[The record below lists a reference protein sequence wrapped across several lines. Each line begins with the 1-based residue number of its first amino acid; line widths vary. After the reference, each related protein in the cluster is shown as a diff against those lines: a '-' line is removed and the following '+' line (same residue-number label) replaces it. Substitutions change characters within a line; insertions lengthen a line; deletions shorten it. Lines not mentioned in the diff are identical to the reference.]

1 MTNKRFEKHM
11 RLVAKLAAIGL
22 FLPLIA
28 LAATKIHSAA
38 ITNSTIDS
46 SPIGSSVPSS
56 GIFSTLATGSGTTI
70 NQIYFGTL
78 TLTYPAI
85 NFGACMDETGSFT
98 GVLASAF
105 IGINE
110 TAGTASSLAS
120 YSIAEK
126 AASHSNGSVT
136 VTVCNNTTNAML
148 NWPGG
153 AVTFN
158 LLVVE

>member
-1 MTNKRFEKHM
+1 MTKRAAF
-11 RLVAKLAAIGL
+11 VAGIILTV
-22 FLPLIA
+22 A
-28 LAATKIHSAA
+28 LAAFAANTKIHNVA

-46 SPIGSSVPSS
+46 TALGQFVPDSAVVT
-56 GIFSTLATGSGTTI
+56 TLGVGSGTTI
-70 NQIYFGTL
+70 NQIYFGTI

-85 NFGACMDETGSFT
+85 NFGACMDQTGSFT

-105 IGINE
+105 VGINE
-110 TAGTASSLAS
+110 TAGTASSLSS

-126 AASHSNGSVT
+126 AASHSNGTVV